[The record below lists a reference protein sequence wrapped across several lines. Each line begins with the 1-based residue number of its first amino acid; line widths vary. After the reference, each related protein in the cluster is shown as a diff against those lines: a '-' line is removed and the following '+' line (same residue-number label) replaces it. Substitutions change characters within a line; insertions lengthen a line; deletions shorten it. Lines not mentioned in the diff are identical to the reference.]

1 MKNINE
7 IIKIENLKEFFYSIG
22 YTWYG
27 AYYTRED
34 SGIVTAKN
42 FDEIYNKEDFLTNFE
57 LFKDDDT
64 HYLSFRITPFSFKE
78 YKEESDVQGSGSNYY
93 ASKDYSKEWIKFLVK
108 TCGENYFDFIDN
120 KIIEDKR
127 KYLVEYKEKLEKL
140 QLEVKKLSE
149 ERTQKLNEIDD
160 FKKDLIT
167 ILNEDNKEDL
177 VK

>member
-7 IIKIENLKEFFYSIG
+7 IIKIDDLKEFFSSIG

-27 AYYTRED
+27 TYYTRED
-34 SGIVTAKN
+34 SGMATAKT
-42 FDEIYNKEDFLTNFE
+42 FSDLCNKEDFLTNFE
-57 LFKDDDT
+57 LFTEADT

-78 YKEESDVQGSGSNYY
+78 YKEESDAQGSGSNYY
-93 ASKDYSKEWIKFLVK
+93 AGKDYSKEWIKFLVK
-108 TCGENYFDFIDN
+108 TCGEDYFNFIEN
-120 KIIEDKR
+120 KVVEDKR

-160 FKKDLIT
+160 FKKDLVA
-167 ILNEDNKEDL
+167 ILNENNEENL